1 MGMLLRRYHKKSAEQ
16 AKEDLVDEA
25 NEAIKVDQ
33 VDQEESTKDNQV
45 DEEVIEDDQAGQE
58 DLADKNVTELKELA
72 KEAGIANYSKLKKAE
87 LIKELN
93 SL

>member
-1 MGMLLRRYHKKSAEQ
+1 MLLRRYHKKSEEPV
-16 AKEDLVDEA
+16 KEGLV
-25 NEAIKVDQ
+25 NEEVK
-33 VDQEESTKDNQV
+33 VDQEESTEDNQV
-45 DEEVIEDDQAGQE
+45 NQE

-72 KEAGIANYSKLKKAE
+72 KEAGVENYSKLKKAE

>member
-1 MGMLLRRYHKKSAEQ
+1 MGMLLRRYHKKIE
-16 AKEDLVDEA
+16 EDLV
-25 NEAIKVDQ
+25 NEDVK
-33 VDQEESTKDNQV
+33 VDQEESAEDNQV
-45 DEEVIEDDQAGQE
+45 DEEVIEDNQVSQE

-72 KEAGIANYSKLKKAE
+72 KEAGVENYSKLKKAE

>member
-16 AKEDLVDEA
+16 AKEDSA

-33 VDQEESTKDNQV
+33 VDQEESTEDNQV
-45 DEEVIEDDQAGQE
+45 DEEVIEDDQVGQE

-72 KEAGIANYSKLKKAE
+72 KEAGVANYSKLKKAE